1 MTDLP
6 AIQTTVTG
14 AVAERR
20 AALEA
25 RHPTWVPRTTAQMLE
40 VVTTEHPERPLVLGD
55 ERDHSY
61 ADIAGWSGRIA
72 AGLMAIGVQPGDHV
86 AVDMANGPEVVA
98 LKFAV
103 ARVGAVSVSINFL
116 LRHEELAYVL
126 AQSGARVLITMDRF
140 RGLDYLDALDRIA
153 PGWDGRDGDAGG
165 EALPRLERVFV
176 HGWESAADRGRT
188 LDDLVALGA
197 DIDDDV
203 VRART
208 AAADPFATSD
218 LLYTS
223 GTTGTAK
230 GVMLQHDAVLRT
242 GYSCAYTRAF
252 ADGRRMLYA
261 LPIYHVF
268 GYVEGLVAALF
279 VGGAVA
285 PHAAFDA
292 EQTLRDIAR
301 HRIDELIC
309 VPAMT
314 TVVLAAARA
323 GAHDLSSLRTM
334 FSSGGAHAPHLW
346 AEMYE
351 VLGVEEIFTAYGQTE
366 TTASA
371 TCTQPGDPL
380 ERLIGTNG
388 CLKPAGVAGDPEL
401 GGVLAVYKAIHPESG
416 ETLPVGEVGELVC
429 RGPIITRGYHD
440 KPDETAALFTA
451 DGWMRTGDLGRID
464 EQGYLVLTG
473 RRKESYRCG
482 GELVMPGEVERVLG
496 DHPDVEAVHV
506 VGIPHERMGEV
517 GCAWVVAGARRP
529 SPEELIEHC
538 TQRLARFKVPAAVLF
553 TEADALPMTVTGRV
567 RKFVLVERAVEQLA
581 ALRADD
587 RDLIATPAP
596 RESGNPLEAPR
607 PAVGDSAGV
616 ISS

>member
-6 AIQTTVTG
+6 AGVPD

-25 RHPTWVPRTTAQMLE
+25 RHPEWVPRTTAQLLD
-40 VVTTEHPERPLVLGD
+40 VVTVEHPDRPLVLGD

-61 ADIAGWSGRIA
+61 ADIAAWSRRLA
-72 AGLMAIGVQPGDHV
+72 AGLVAVGVRPGDHV

-103 ARVGAVSVSINFL
+103 ARLGAISVSINFL

-126 AQSGARVLITMDRF
+126 GQSGARVLITMDHF
-140 RGLDYLDALDRIA
+140 RGLDYLGALDHIA
-153 PGWDGRDGDAGG
+153 PGWETRDGDAGG

-176 HGWESAADRGRT
+176 HGTDGPSTRGRT
-188 LDDLVALGA
+188 LDDLVAVGA
-197 DIDDDV
+197 DIGDDDI
-203 VRART
+203 RART

-230 GVMLQHDAVLRT
+230 GVMLAHDAVLRT

-252 ADGRRMLYA
+252 DDGRRMLYA

-268 GYVEGLVAALF
+268 GYIEGLIAALF
-279 VGGAVA
+279 VAGAVA

-292 EQTLRDIAR
+292 ERTLRDIAR

-314 TVVLAAARA
+314 AVVLATVRT
-323 GAHDLSSLRTM
+323 GNYDLTSLRTM
-334 FSSGGAHAPHLW
+334 FSSGGAHPPHLW
-346 AEMYE
+346 AEMSE
-351 VLGVEEIFTAYGQTE
+351 VLEVEEIFTAYGQTE

-371 TCTQPGDPL
+371 TCTRPGDPL

-388 CLKPAGVAGDPEL
+388 CLKQAGVAGDPEL
-401 GGVLAVYKAIHPESG
+401 GGVLAVYKTVHPETG

-440 KPDETAALFTA
+440 KPEETAALFTA

-496 DHPDVEAVHV
+496 EHPDVVAAHV

-517 GCAWVVAGARRP
+517 GCAWVVPGPRRP
-529 SPEELIEHC
+529 TPDELIAHC
-538 TQRLARFKVPAAVLF
+538 TPRLARFKVPAVVLF
-553 TEADALPMTVTGRV
+553 TDADALPMTVTGRV
-567 RKFVLVERAVEQLA
+567 QKFVLVERALEQLA
-581 ALRADD
+581 T
-587 RDLIATPAP
+587 TPAP
-596 RESGNPLEAPR
+596 RPGEPVSPVVEEAGR
-607 PAVGDSAGV
+607 R
-616 ISS
+616 

>member
-6 AIQTTVTG
+6 AGVPDSAAQ
-14 AVAERR
+14 RR

-25 RHPTWVPRTTAQMLE
+25 RHPEWVPRTTAQMLD
-40 VVTTEHPERPLVLGD
+40 VVATEHPERALVLGE

-61 ADIAGWSGRIA
+61 AEIATWSRRLA
-72 AGLMAIGVQPGDHV
+72 AGLVSAGVRAGDHV

-126 AQSGARVLITMDRF
+126 GQSGACVLITMDHF
-140 RGLDYLDALDRIA
+140 RGLDYLDALDHIA
-153 PGWDGRDGDAGG
+153 PGWDTRDGDAGG
-165 EALPRLERVFV
+165 GALPRLQRIFV
-176 HGWESAADRGRT
+176 HGIDGPPSRGRPI
-188 LDDLVALGA
+188 DDLVALGKA
-197 DIDDDV
+197 VDD
-203 VRART
+203 REISAMT

-242 GYSCAYTRAF
+242 AYSCAYTRAF

-268 GYVEGLVAALF
+268 GYVEGLIAALF
-279 VGGAVA
+279 VAGAVA

-292 EQTLRDIAR
+292 HRTLRDIAR

-314 TVVLAAARA
+314 AVVLAAARA
-323 GAHDLSSLRTM
+323 GDYDLTSLRTM
-334 FSSGGAHAPHLW
+334 FSSGGAHPPTLW
-346 AEMYE
+346 AEMSD
-351 VLGVEEIFTAYGQTE
+351 VLQVEEIFTAYGQTE

-371 TCTQPGDPL
+371 TCTRPGDPL

-388 CLKPAGVAGDPEL
+388 CLKPGGVAGDPEL
-401 GGVLAVYKAIHPESG
+401 GGVLAVYRTIHPETG

-440 KPDETAALFTA
+440 KPQETAALFTP

-464 EQGYLVLTG
+464 EHGYLVLTG
-473 RRKESYRCG
+473 RLKESYRCG

-496 DHPDVEAVHV
+496 DHQDVLAAHV

-517 GCAWVVAGARRP
+517 GCAWVVPGARRP
-529 SPEELIEHC
+529 TPDELIAHC
-538 TQRLARFKVPAAVLF
+538 AMRLARFKVPAVVLF
-553 TEADALPMTVTGRV
+553 TDADALPMTVTGRV
-567 RKFVLVERAVEQLA
+567 QKFVLVDRALEQLA
-581 ALRADD
+581 TA
-587 RDLIATPAP
+587 PAP
-596 RESGNPLEAPR
+596 RPGEPGSVVEQ
-607 PAVGDSAGV
+607 AGRR
-616 ISS
+616 